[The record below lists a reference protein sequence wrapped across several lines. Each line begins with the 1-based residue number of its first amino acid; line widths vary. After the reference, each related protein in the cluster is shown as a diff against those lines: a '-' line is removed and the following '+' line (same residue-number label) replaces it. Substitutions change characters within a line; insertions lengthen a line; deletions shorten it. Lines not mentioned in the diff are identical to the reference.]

1 MDTYIKKWGNSPAL
15 RLPSAVL
22 KEAGYQLEQRVH
34 LKVSEGCII
43 IEPADKVEYDLET
56 LLNGI
61 TLENAHD
68 ETDFGA
74 PVGKEAL

>member
-1 MDTYIKKWGNSPAL
+1 MD
-15 RLPSAVL
+15 
-22 KEAGYQLEQRVH
+22 QRVH

-43 IEPADKVEYDLET
+43 IEPADKVEYELDA
-56 LLNGI
+56 LLSGI
-61 TLENAHD
+61 TSDNAHD